1 MKRKAALASAIF
13 GMVVL
18 ASCGGGGSGESSSS
32 NSSPSTQQPPSASQP
47 PSTPSGPVVT
57 DAKVLALTLSGP
69 SSKTIQVNICDLKSD
84 GTISC
89 GDNISPRVVDY
100 VYEFSNGNVILI
112 GSDNK
117 AYYFDPTTGTVNKLI
132 GGKDLEGNTVSDLDF
147 TTYNNMVKIDINPN
161 FIIFSSSNKGYAV
174 VAKTGKYVV
183 STSSGGGFYIGD
195 NFIVVTDDVNNRTYR
210 IDINGN
216 VSEIK
221 DGGASIKFKRILT
234 RVGDNILVEAFNPD
248 YAIYLLKDDGTLMRI
263 SSTESLYTPYV
274 VAQMIKVGNDFYIA
288 ISDSYRLYYYKN
300 NVNLLN
306 NPVKGN
312 IGMTDYA
319 FDGSGN
325 LYYSYYS
332 NGFCYV
338 KAIKTDSTSSSNSIS
353 ISIPASS
360 AAICGGLIGI
370 PTGVIA
376 VDVANKKLL
385 FLSISGNNN
394 IISQNSTDS
403 DLFDAVRTCIGAK
416 YQDNGRKFQF
426 IGENTNQIMCTDTR
440 TADFSWITYDGSTY
454 KGKQLAPIP
463 SVVGIISYPGGTDP
477 TKPTHFTQHKVD
489 YFGDKAVIYNL
500 DSLQTE
506 VCSVGSDACIL
517 GLNLQ
522 GYTVLKQY
530 NSTLAVGTPSSG
542 GGYTLSIAD
551 LLTATS
557 KPIFTNLS
565 DFGGGNISADISM
578 AAGVSN
584 SNGSSCPDGFGNVIQ
599 LYTNGTTKTYKSD
612 KLCIYENLL
621 KLYKQ

>member
-1 MKRKAALASAIF
+1 MRSKLRKAIFASAILS
-13 GMVVL
+13 MAVL
-18 ASCGGGGSGESSSS
+18 SSCGGGGSGESSSS
-32 NSSPSTQQPPSASQP
+32 NSSPSTPQP

-89 GDNISPRVVDY
+89 GDNISPTIVDY
-100 VYEFSNGNVILI
+100 VYEFSNGSVILI
-112 GSDNK
+112 GTDKK
-117 AYYFDPTTGTVNKLI
+117 AYYFDPTTGTVNKLT

-147 TTYNNMVKIDINPN
+147 TIYNNMVIIGINPN
-161 FIIFSSSNKGYAV
+161 FIIFNGYDKGYAV
-174 VAKTGKYVV
+174 VTKSGKYVI
-183 STSSGGGFYIGD
+183 STSSGDGFYIGD
-195 NFIVVTDDVNNRTYR
+195 DFIVVTDNVNRRTYR

-216 VSEIK
+216 ISEIK
-221 DGGASIKFKRILT
+221 DGGNSIKFERILT
-234 RVGDNILVEAFNPD
+234 RVGDNILVEAFNPN

-263 SSTESLYTPYV
+263 TSTEPLYTPYIG
-274 VAQMIKVGNDFYIA
+274 AQMIKVGNDFYIA
-288 ISDSYRLYYYKN
+288 ISDYYRLYYYKN
-300 NVNLLN
+300 NVKLLN
-306 NPVKGN
+306 NPIELKGN
-312 IGMTDYA
+312 MTDYA

-325 LYYSYYS
+325 LYYIYYS
-332 NGFCYV
+332 NDFYYI

-353 ISIPASS
+353 MPASS
-360 AAICGGLIGI
+360 VFGGFIGI

-376 VDVANKKLL
+376 VDLANKKLL

-403 DLFDAVRTCIGAK
+403 DLFDAVGTCVGAK

-426 IGENTNQIMCTDTR
+426 IGENTNQIMCTDKR

-454 KGKQLAPIP
+454 KGKRLAPIP
-463 SVVGIISYPGGTDP
+463 SVAGIISYPGGTDP

-506 VCSVGSDACIL
+506 VCSVGSDACVL

-522 GYTVLKQY
+522 GYIVLKQY

-551 LLTATS
+551 LITATS

-565 DFGGGNISADISM
+565 NFGGGNISADISM
-578 AAGVSN
+578 VAGVSN

-599 LYTNGTTKTYKSD
+599 FYTNGTTKTYKSD
-612 KLCIYENLL
+612 KLCIYKNLL